1 LIVTWYLQH
10 QRAQQ
15 IIAEHEREA
24 DRIRL
29 ARLATEGSAQT
40 TPRRAGIVRRT
51 VARPIALV
59 GRSATR
65 LAVALDAERPAAG
78 TL

>member
-1 LIVTWYLQH
+1 MTWYLQH

-15 IIAEHEREA
+15 IVAEHERQAEQ
-24 DRIRL
+24 IRL
-29 ARLATEGSAQT
+29 ARLAMDAPAPTHSH
-40 TPRRAGIVRRT
+40 RAGFVRRT

-65 LAVALDAERPAAG
+65 LAVALDAERRPAARPS
-78 TL
+78 

>member
-1 LIVTWYLQH
+1 MTWYLQH

-15 IIAEHEREA
+15 IIAEHERQA
-24 DRIRL
+24 DQIRL
-29 ARLATEGSAQT
+29 ARLATEAAAQT
-40 TPRRAGIVRRT
+40 TPHRAGIVRRS

-65 LAVALDAERPAAG
+65 LAVALDAERRPAAG
-78 TL
+78 AL